1 MMADDFMITG
11 PGDWD
16 FPRWETEQAGGA
28 RPGAPEFLRTLRE
41 KVGEVNRRQVEAE
54 QAVAGFYAGEVQDI
68 HTVALAMKKADLAF
82 RYLLAVRN
90 EAMKAYQEI
99 SRLS

>member
-1 MMADDFMITG
+1 MMDGDFPIGG
-11 PGDWD
+11 PERWEP
-16 FPRWETEQAGGA
+16 PRWETDGTA
-28 RPGAPEFLRTLRE
+28 REKPRGPRFLETLRE

-54 QAVAGFYAGEVQDI
+54 KAVEGFYTGEVQDI

-99 SRLS
+99 SRLR

>member
-1 MMADDFMITG
+1 MMADDYSITG
-11 PGDWD
+11 PGTWE
-16 FPRWETEQAGGA
+16 FPRWETEEAGRA
-28 RPGAPEFLRTLRE
+28 APKAPEFLRALRE
-41 KVGEVNRRQVEAE
+41 KVGEVNKRQVEAE
-54 QAVAGFYAGEVQDI
+54 QAVADFYAGEEQDL